1 MLTITRSG
9 SSIVVKGVT
18 NKLYPDN
25 ATLGYPLNSVVVVT
39 DRSQIAVFRSAANND
54 VYFSALISDIQIA
67 GASVTKETIHE
78 AFAAVANETGGGGGG
93 TADAYTKAESDS
105 RYVRQ
110 TNVKTINGNSIVGTG
125 DITIK
130 TSTEFPSNWRV
141 AATNTMAQLC
151 QDIYN
156 DTNATEGKQY
166 MKTIANK
173 GLPTGVSN
181 AEVVVNV
188 MRSDTRNKVVL
199 LTLTSSDVE
208 PYHWEM
214 TSINGQ
220 TGEWRG
226 FVTDTT
232 LEGYQ
237 EQIVVS
243 GQTLIITD

>member
-1 MLTITRSG
+1 MLSITKSG

-39 DRSQIAVFRSAANND
+39 DRSQIAVFRSASNND
-54 VYFSALISDIQIA
+54 VYFSARISDIQIA
-67 GASVTKETIHE
+67 GESVTKDTIHE
-78 AFAAVANETGGGGGG
+78 KFAAVANASGGGGGDV
-93 TADAYTKAESDS
+93 DAYTKAESDS
-105 RYVRQ
+105 RYVRLA
-110 TNVKTINGNSIVGTG
+110 NVKTINGNSIVGTG

-141 AATNTMAQLC
+141 ASTNTMAQLC

-156 DTNATEGKQY
+156 DENATEGRQY
-166 MKTIANK
+166 MKTIANR
-173 GLPTGVSN
+173 GLPEGLMN

-188 MRSDTRNKVVL
+188 LRSTANSKVVL

-214 TSINGQ
+214 TSINGAV
-220 TGEWRG
+220 GEWRG

-232 LEGYQ
+232 LEDYQ
-237 EQIVVS
+237 EQISVS
-243 GQTLIITD
+243 GQTLVITA